1 MGVETRTEAVRTLEK
16 AKDELQA
23 LSRASESAIESVARA
38 FEGLAS
44 HADTILNLAAAIVR
58 CVENESVS
66 SVLPK
71 VQTLGTTARGF
82 IGGRLQATTGILE
95 SVTREVGLLCQLSMV
110 TRDQAAIAFE
120 TKALSVLTNIEVARL
135 GAVGEGFQYFAH
147 ELADFSKSVA
157 EDARQ
162 LSSHTDSRR
171 AAINKTRR
179 VLAAEMPRL
188 REELARIEVDLGNAL
203 AGVDSS
209 LTQLSRTPV
218 QFRTCVEDVAQ
229 QIAGVVAAVQAHDI
243 TRQQID
249 HVQEAFALISA
260 RMRSEGNAEDEV
272 AQELARA
279 YAGLT
284 IQVYQLRTIKE
295 AIATW
300 VSQIR
305 TCMDGI
311 LRVSASE
318 VVGIGPVVL
327 DQERELSFQLA
338 HIEGLERESQA
349 NSERI
354 QRTFGGLSNLMQLV
368 TEHLQRS
375 KSVRGHLQLLSFNSI
390 IEASHLGTQA
400 AAILAIAKSIKEIS
414 AEWNRI
420 TDQSG
425 QAMQEVLSL
434 VKQTNE
440 LMGAFSEV
448 SNERLGEAQAQTR
461 AGLDNLRTAAAFA
474 AGQAQ
479 SMKAATEQMQAK
491 TTEVGNIVDV
501 LDACFGRIDAVLAE
515 IEAVRSQLE
524 SDHPEV
530 KERYDAAEVEQLFS

>member
-1 MGVETRTEAVRTLEK
+1 MSVETRTEAVRTLEK

-23 LSRASESAIESVARA
+23 LSRASESEIESVARA
-38 FEGLAS
+38 FEGLAG

-71 VQTLGTTARGF
+71 VQALGATARGF
-82 IGGRLQATTGILE
+82 IGDRLQATTGILE
-95 SVTREVGLLCQLSMV
+95 SVTTEVKLLRQLSLV

-135 GAVGEGFQYFAH
+135 GAVGEGFQYLAH

-157 EDARQ
+157 QDTQQ
-162 LSSHTDSRR
+162 LTSHTDSRR
-171 AAINKTRR
+171 AAINETRR

-249 HVQEAFALISA
+249 HVQQAFALISA
-260 RMRSEGNAEDEV
+260 KMRGDGNSENEV

-284 IQVYQLRTIKE
+284 IQIYQLRTIKE
-295 AIATW
+295 TIATW

-327 DQERELSFQLA
+327 DQERELSSQLA

-349 NSERI
+349 YSERI
-354 QRTFGGLSNLMQLV
+354 QRTFGGLTNLMQLV

-400 AAILAIAKSIKEIS
+400 AAILAIANSIKGIS
-414 AEWNRI
+414 AEWSRI

-425 QAMQEVLSL
+425 QAMQEVLNL

-448 SNERLGEAQAQTR
+448 SNERLGEAQTQTR
-461 AGLDNLRTAAAFA
+461 AGLDNLRTAAEFA

-479 SMKAATEQMQAK
+479 EMKVATDQMQAK

-501 LDACFGRIDAVLAE
+501 LDVLLWPHRRGAGRN
-515 IEAVRSQLE
+515 
-524 SDHPEV
+524 
-530 KERYDAAEVEQLFS
+530 